1 MTILKRKIKKTIQE
15 MGPMSLAEF
24 MKIALTDTKNGY
36 YRKKMPLGSKGDF
49 ITSPDISQ
57 IFGEIIGIW
66 ILDLWIKLNKP
77 KDLQIVDLG
86 GGRGTLLSDVQRVL
100 KNKIQNY
107 IIIDINN
114 ELIKLQKQTVENVL
128 HFENLRDIPKKP
140 TIFIGNEFLDTFPVN
155 QFIITE
161 SCFKEVCIN
170 LDNEELIFCHQR
182 TNLSKSLGD
191 RESYALKVNDTFEIN
206 FESRKFIKK
215 ISNFIKENHG
225 GAIFFDYGYTVNKGD
240 TLQAIKKNKFVR
252 PLDDPGNVDI
262 TSHVDFT
269 DITNQAKK
277 NMVNVWGPDTQSSFL
292 KKMGA
297 YERLNSLESISDDR
311 AKEEL
316 RLGLNRLTDNDQ
328 MGELFKVFAITSD
341 KFPSPEGFTCV
352 TRSTH
357 KVE

>member
-1 MTILKRKIKKTIQE
+1 MTILKRKIKKTIE
-15 MGPMSLAEF
+15 ETGPMSLAEF
-24 MKIALTDTKNGY
+24 MKIALTDPKNGY

-66 ILDLWIKLNKP
+66 ILDLWIKLSKP

-86 GGRGTLLSDVQRVL
+86 GGRGTLLSDVKRVL

-114 ELIKLQKQTVENVL
+114 ELIKLQKQTVENLL

-155 QFIITE
+155 QFIING
-161 SCFKEVCIN
+161 SCLKEVCIN
-170 LDNEELIFCHQR
+170 VDNEELIFCHQR
-182 TNLSKSLGD
+182 TNLSKSLSD
-191 RESYALKVNDTFEIN
+191 QESSRLKVNNIFEIN

-215 ISNFIKENHG
+215 ISNFIKENNG

-240 TLQAIKKNKFVR
+240 TLQAIEKNKFVN
-252 PLDDPGNVDI
+252 PLDNPGNADI
-262 TSHVDFT
+262 TSHVDFI
-269 DITNQAKK
+269 DMANQAKK
-277 NMVNVWGPDTQSSFL
+277 NMVNVWGPETQSSFL
-292 KKMGA
+292 EKMGA
-297 YERLNSLESISDDR
+297 RERLNLLESISDDR
-311 AKEEL
+311 VKEEL

-352 TRSTH
+352 TRNTH
-357 KVE
+357 TVE